1 MNNVAL
7 ALLIVGSL
15 DTALGGLFWWLHR
28 RAATSLR
35 AWPDPGPWGEEKA
48 TWDRARDVVENLRVV
63 RVVCIN
69 TGASMVCTALM
80 LLGGWV

>member
-1 MNNVAL
+1 MNVAL
-7 ALLIVGSL
+7 AVLIVGGL

-28 RAATSLR
+28 RASANLR
-35 AWPDPGPWGEEKA
+35 AWPDPGPWGDEKA
-48 TWDRARDVVENLRVV
+48 MWDHMRDTTENLRVV

-80 LLGGWV
+80 LLAEWV